1 MNSRMKRF
9 EEVPSKRSKVEKR
22 HEPDRI
28 SGTTKIRT
36 YVVCGKLFSR
46 ESTMEKLLKRAE
58 LCSGCS
64 EKKDKGWTLVRT
76 SVALKSKK
84 EERFCIWIFLFFKI

>member
-9 EEVPSKRSKVEKR
+9 EEVSSKRSKVEKR

-28 SGTTKIRT
+28 SETTKIRT